1 MNRMLIK
8 NANRRK
14 EKTQTNPIFESM
26 GKDRIWVEKIQVDK
40 PPKMLAKNMGLIAAN
55 NCLKFD

>member
-1 MNRMLIK
+1 MLIK
-8 NANRRK
+8 NAIRRK
-14 EKTQTNPIFESM
+14 VKTQTNPIFESM